1 MKPLQ
6 FLLIALM
13 VYSCSKK
20 PDHEADILAIKTIL
34 DEQERAW
41 SMNDIEAFMDGYWKS
56 DSLKFYG
63 ANGLTRGWN
72 GALANY
78 KKRYPTKA
86 ETGNLKFIIDD
97 ISMISDDAYWVM
109 GQYHLTREVGNAN
122 GKFLILFERIEGQWK
137 IVADSSC

>member
-1 MKPLQ
+1 M
-6 FLLIALM
+6 
-13 VYSCSKK
+13 
-20 PDHEADILAIKTIL
+20 AIKTIL